1 MKCSI
6 CDREVNDDVKTCP
19 NCGHNFDFKY
29 VEDGLRFRTNFC
41 DYEPAVHFGRRHR
54 RHYRRFNCSLF
65 GNDRAQEA
73 YNELHG
79 IKSEPKELSDIQ
91 KAFITF
97 GILIIL
103 AITIPLI
110 ILII

>member
-1 MKCSI
+1 M
-6 CDREVNDDVKTCP
+6 
-19 NCGHNFDFKY
+19 
-29 VEDGLRFRTNFC
+29 RFRANFC
-41 DYEPAVHFGRRHR
+41 DYEPAIKRRVGRRR
-54 RHYRRFNCSLF
+54 RRFNCSLF

-79 IKSEPKELSDIQ
+79 IKNEPKELSDVQ